1 MKELFIVEGESAA
14 STIRQAMHKQSQS
27 VHALQGKLI
36 NAAKA
41 VPDKV
46 LANQACQKLFQS
58 LACGIGNDCNPNRLN
73 FSHILI
79 LMDPDADGAHARV
92 LVLTL
97 FDLYLRP
104 LIDSG
109 LVSVIIPPLFR
120 LSGSQSSQHQYA
132 WDEQQRMQLSNVMN
146 HYDKIEITRFK
157 GVAQF
162 SAAECT
168 RLLLNPD
175 TRKQMNMLNSRI

>member
-1 MKELFIVEGESAA
+1 MKELFVVEGESAA
-14 STIRQAMHKQSQS
+14 STIRQAMHKQNQS

-41 VPDKV
+41 APAKV
-46 LANQACQKLFQS
+46 LSNQVCQKLFQS
-58 LACGIGNDCNPNRLN
+58 LACGVRDDCDPNRLN
-73 FSHILI
+73 FSNILI

-104 LIDSG
+104 LMDSG

-120 LSGSQSSQHQYA
+120 LTELQTLQHQYA
-132 WDEQQRMQLSNVMN
+132 WNEQQRMQLSSAMN
-146 HYDKIEITRFK
+146 HYGEVEITRFK

-175 TRKQMNMLNSRI
+175 TRKQMNMLNSQI